1 MYRRAENY
9 SLRVYHLKRSTKRK
23 THIEHIYIYIFLS
36 VSFIAFH
43 RNFLGHAKGN
53 YTQSL
58 VVQRSVSI
66 LREVILRLTIR
77 DIF

>member
-23 THIEHIYIYIFLS
+23 YRAYIYIFLS